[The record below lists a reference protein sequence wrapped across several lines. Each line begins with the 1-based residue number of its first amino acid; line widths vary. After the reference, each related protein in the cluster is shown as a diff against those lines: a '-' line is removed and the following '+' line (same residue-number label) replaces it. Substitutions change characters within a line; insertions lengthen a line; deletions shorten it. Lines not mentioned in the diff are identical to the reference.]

1 MPIALLRA
9 LFLVLMLPLAACG
22 AKSIVASDAEVQRAI
37 YRDSG
42 PATLTLYT
50 MIANRNGQGGHSA
63 LMVNGSQRVLF
74 DPAGSW
80 HHPTVPERNDVLFGM
95 TPLMEKF
102 YRDYHARETFHL
114 VIQTLQVPPEVA
126 EQALRDVQANG
137 AVPQA
142 FCASSTSKI
151 LRGLP
156 GFGALNGTMF
166 PVPLMERFAAYPGV
180 VTETQ
185 YDTDS
190 DNNAYKLAEAA
201 AATAAATAAVPA
213 AGSATGAA
221 PAN

>member
-1 MPIALLRA
+1 MTFPLVRHLLLA
-9 LFLVLMLPLAACG
+9 LMLPAMLAVAACG
-22 AKSIVASDAEVQRAI
+22 AKSVIAPEAEVQRAI
-37 YRDSG
+37 YRDDS
-42 PATLTLYT
+42 PPSLTLYT
-50 MIANRNGQGGHSA
+50 MINNRNGQGGHSA

-95 TPLMEKF
+95 TPVMERY

-114 VIQTLQVPPEVA
+114 VIQTIPVSAAVA
-126 EQALRDVQANG
+126 EKALHDVQVYG

-142 FCASSTSKI
+142 YCANSTSTI

-156 GFGALNGTMF
+156 GFEGLKGTMF
-166 PVPLMERFAAYPGV
+166 PVKLMERFATYPGV
-180 VTETQ
+180 VTTTQ

-201 AATAAATAAVPA
+201 AAAAADAALVPA
-213 AGSATGAA
+213 
-221 PAN
+221 N

>member
-1 MPIALLRA
+1 MSFAVVRA
-9 LFLVLMLPLAACG
+9 LFLVLVLPLAACG
-22 AKSIVASDAEVQRAI
+22 AKSIVASDVEVQRAV
-37 YRDSG
+37 YRAEG
-42 PATLTLYT
+42 PTTLTLYT
-50 MIANRNGQGGHSA
+50 MIANRNGEGGHSA

-80 HHPTVPERNDVLFGM
+80 HQPTVPERNDVLFGM
-95 TPLMEKF
+95 TPTMEKY

-114 VIQTLQVPPEVA
+114 VIQTLQVSPEVA
-126 EQALRDVQANG
+126 EQALRDVQAYG

-142 FCASSTSKI
+142 FCAHSTSKI

-156 GFGALNGTMF
+156 GFGDLDGTMF
-166 PVPLMERFAAYPGV
+166 PAKLMRRFAEIPGV

-201 AATAAATAAVPA
+201 AAIAAEANAGATAVPA
-213 AGSATGAA
+213 
-221 PAN
+221 N

>member
-1 MPIALLRA
+1 MPLALFRALLRA

-22 AKSIVASDAEVQRAI
+22 AKSIIASEAEVQRAI
-37 YRDSG
+37 YRDAG

-50 MIANRNGQGGHSA
+50 MINNRNGEGGHSA

-95 TPLMEKF
+95 TPTMEKF

-114 VIQTLQVPPEVA
+114 VVQTLQVSPAVA
-126 EQALRDVQANG
+126 EQALRDVQAYG

-142 FCASSTSKI
+142 YCANSTSRI

-156 GFGALNGTMF
+156 GFGDLKGTMF
-166 PVPLMERFAAYPGV
+166 PVQLMKRFAAYPGV
-180 VTETQ
+180 VTVTQ

-201 AATAAATAAVPA
+201 AATAAAAAA
-213 AGSATGAA
+213 SGASGTA